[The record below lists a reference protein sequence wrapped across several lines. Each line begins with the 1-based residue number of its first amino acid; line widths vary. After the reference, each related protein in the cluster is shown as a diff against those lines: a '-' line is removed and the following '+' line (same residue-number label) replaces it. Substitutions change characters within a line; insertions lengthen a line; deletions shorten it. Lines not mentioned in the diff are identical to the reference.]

1 MKLNRMIRLM
11 TVVLSLSI
19 TVHAQDRQ
27 PKTPMQ
33 RADNQT
39 RWMQKNL
46 GITNAQSEK
55 VHDIILYYATEND
68 KAKADPPG
76 RDKKMEKQGIRK
88 GREQELKEVLTADQ
102 YEKYLAH
109 LQQMKE
115 RRQEKRGAYMQG
127 DY

>member
-1 MKLNRMIRLM
+1 MMLNRTI
-11 TVVLSLSI
+11 TVMAIILSLSI
-19 TVHAQDRQ
+19 SVHAQERPQ
-27 PKTPMQ
+27 KSPMQ

-46 GITNAQSEK
+46 GITPEQSEK
-55 VHDIILYYATEND
+55 VHDIILYYASEND
-68 KAKADPPG
+68 RAKAEAPG
-76 RDKKMEKQGIRK
+76 REKKMDKQGIRK

-115 RRQEKRGAYMQG
+115 RRLEKRGAYMQG

>member
-1 MKLNRMIRLM
+1 
-11 TVVLSLSI
+11 
-19 TVHAQDRQ
+19 
-27 PKTPMQ
+27 MQ

-46 GITNAQSEK
+46 GINDGQAAK
-55 VHDIILYYATEND
+55 VHDIILYYAREND
-68 KAKADPPG
+68 KAKADAPG
-76 RDKKMEKQGIRK
+76 REKKMEKQGIRK

-102 YEKYLAH
+102 YERYLAH

-115 RRQEKRGAYMQG
+115 RRLDKRAAMQG